1 MGLHCACLILDNYMS
16 RSGVGGVRLNHLC
29 YVIIFLLLRFVI
41 VNNVHIPVI
50 MTIVFMTLSG
60 ILQYDMIGYYLFV
73 TYDICVRARNSKL
86 GWGVINTMFSHC
98 AFTVY
103 SFIFFFDIGLLPVGY
118 ISYYTIVAYD
128 ICVMVSVG
136 R

>member
-1 MGLHCACLILDNYMS
+1 MGLYCAWCKYLTRKLSCLILDNYMS

-41 VNNVHIPVI
+41 VNNVHITVI

-73 TYDICVRARNSKL
+73 TYVICVRARNSKREACIYRE
-86 GWGVINTMFSHC
+86 WC
-98 AFTVY
+98 A
-103 SFIFFFDIGLLPVGY
+103 IAHGQ
-118 ISYYTIVAYD
+118 
-128 ICVMVSVG
+128 SV
-136 R
+136 

>member
-1 MGLHCACLILDNYMS
+1 
-16 RSGVGGVRLNHLC
+16 
-29 YVIIFLLLRFVI
+29 
-41 VNNVHIPVI
+41 

-73 TYDICVRARNSKL
+73 TYVICVRARNSKL
-86 GWGVINTMFSHC
+86 GWGVINTVFSHC
-98 AFTVY
+98 GFTVY
-103 SFIFFFDIGLLPVGY
+103 SFLFDIGLLPVGY

>member
-1 MGLHCACLILDNYMS
+1 
-16 RSGVGGVRLNHLC
+16 
-29 YVIIFLLLRFVI
+29 
-41 VNNVHIPVI
+41 

-73 TYDICVRARNSKL
+73 TYVICVRARNSKL

-98 AFTVY
+98 GFTVY
-103 SFIFFFDIGLLPVGY
+103 SFIFDIGLLPVGY